1 MSLITKKHLTHLRQ
15 LETESILIDKIT
27 NATVAAGMIS
37 PQKAE
42 TIELNKPELDL
53 NSINDVLA
61 DSTAEEIVKWALSI
75 PGKTIVTTNFAPKK
89 QFCFIWLVK
98 SHQKLM

>member
-42 TIELNKPELDL
+42 TIDLSKPELDL

-61 DSTAEEIVKWALSI
+61 DSLSAI
-75 PGKTIVTTNFAPKK
+75 LIDTSFVTNTF
-89 QFCFIWLVK
+89 
-98 SHQKLM
+98 